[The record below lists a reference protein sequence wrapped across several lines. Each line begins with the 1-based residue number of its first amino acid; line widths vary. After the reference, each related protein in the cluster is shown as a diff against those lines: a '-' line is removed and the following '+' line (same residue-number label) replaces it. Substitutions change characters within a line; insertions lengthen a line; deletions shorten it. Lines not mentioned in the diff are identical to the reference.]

1 MSEPQP
7 LPGPA
12 ISGAFLTIGET
23 TYFRHGGLWVPLD
36 VPRLDWSALADA
48 AFERDDDEP
57 RALVSPPVIERE
69 ANRWMGAR

>member
-23 TYFRHGGLWVPLD
+23 TYFRHGGLWVPLSI
-36 VPRLDWSALADA
+36 PRLDFDALVDA
-48 AFERDDDEP
+48 AFDDETHEHAAEQL
-57 RALVSPPVIERE
+57 RDLAPVRPDQG
-69 ANRWMGAR
+69 RWI